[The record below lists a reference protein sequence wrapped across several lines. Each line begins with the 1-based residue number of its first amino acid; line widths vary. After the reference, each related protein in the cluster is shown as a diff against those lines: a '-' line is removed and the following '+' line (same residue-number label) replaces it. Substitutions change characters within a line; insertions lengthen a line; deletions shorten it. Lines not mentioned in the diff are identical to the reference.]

1 MTKENRVMDLQ
12 RKSIL
17 LDDAVKRCV
26 WRGRFDMAGIWREKR
41 EAVDR
46 KIIGIMVSRGNP
58 K

>member
-1 MTKENRVMDLQ
+1 MTKEKRVLDLQ

-26 WRGRFDMAGIWREKR
+26 WRGRFDMAGIWRDKR
-41 EAVDR
+41 ESVDR
-46 KIIGIMVSRGNP
+46 KILEVMASRGNP